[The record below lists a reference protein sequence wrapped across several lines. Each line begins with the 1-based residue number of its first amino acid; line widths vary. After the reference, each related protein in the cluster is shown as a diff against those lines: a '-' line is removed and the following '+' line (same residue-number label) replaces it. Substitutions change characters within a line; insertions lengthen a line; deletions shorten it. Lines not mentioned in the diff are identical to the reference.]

1 MLLKQPARK
10 RGRPPTHPIDRI
22 RTRLWFCWLKEVSG
36 LRSAYAIE
44 MALDGERVKRRS
56 TDVNRP
62 RKWDSYEKGATVP
75 SMAPGPRNAIA
86 QAEARFPGAA
96 RYFFSPLW
104 SYLKNELVGA
114 AQFEQSIQALD
125 PEVVSLLFE
134 DEPPSPRMAVRPKP
148 FDEDRARQLCALAS
162 FDAMVAALLLAGLAE
177 SIASQELRQRA
188 LNTYLDLQVRVRQ
201 IPVLKAPA
209 PELFAVI
216 DQHCKHWAY
225 PSPAERVEIVI
236 FSEEMPTGKD
246 LEDFLQAAMVL
257 NDEAPAPAHTIA
269 ISDGSQ
275 EGS

>member
-1 MLLKQPARK
+1 
-10 RGRPPTHPIDRI
+10 
-22 RTRLWFCWLKEVSG
+22 LWISWLKEVSG

-62 RKWDSYEKGATVP
+62 RKWDGYVKGTTVP
-75 SMAPGPRNAIA
+75 STVPGPRNAIA

-104 SYLKNELVGA
+104 SYLKNELSGS
-114 AQFEQSIQALD
+114 AQFEQALQTLEPD
-125 PEVVSLLFE
+125 VVSLLFE
-134 DEPPSPRMAVRPKP
+134 DEPPSPRIPVRPKP
-148 FDEDRARQLCALAS
+148 FDEDRARQLCALGS

-177 SIASQELRQRA
+177 FIASQELRQRA

-201 IPVLKAPA
+201 IPLLEALA

-216 DQHCKHWAY
+216 DQHSKHWAY
-225 PSPAERVEIVI
+225 PSPNERVEIAI

-246 LEDFLQAAMVL
+246 LEDFLRAAMASS
-257 NDEAPAPAHTIA
+257 DEEAQAPAHPIA
-269 ISDGSQ
+269 ISDGSGQ
-275 EGS
+275 VD